1 MKTNAKSNLIPMLA
15 ILAAATG
22 WGMIGLWNRNLF
34 AAGLSAY
41 SIVVVRNCGGLAV
54 LSLIFAIKDR
64 SVFRV
69 APKHLKYFF
78 GTGVVSVLLFT
89 LCYFS
94 CQEIASLSVASILLY
109 TAPAIVV
116 TLSAIIWKE
125 PFTKRKI
132 TALVWTFIGCSAVT
146 GIWSGDVT
154 VSMLGILL
162 GLGSGLFYA
171 LYSIFARFA
180 LAHYPPMTVTVWTFI
195 FCGAGSLFFIRPAE
209 LSVAFSQPSSWVYA
223 VCMVLISSVMP
234 YITYTY
240 GLSQVEAGKASI
252 TASLEPVVA
261 TLVGTFIFGEAI
273 NVVSV
278 LGIGLILGGIYLLK
292 DE

>member
-1 MKTNAKSNLIPMLA
+1 MKTNAKPQIIPMLA

-22 WGMIGLWNRNLF
+22 WGMIGLWNRHLF
-34 AAGLSAY
+34 AAGLSAS
-41 SIVVVRNCGGLAV
+41 SIVVVRNCGGLVV
-54 LSLIFAIKDR
+54 LSAVFAIKDP
-64 SVFRV
+64 SVFRID
-69 APKHLKYFF
+69 PKHLKYFF

-94 CQEIASLSVASILLY
+94 CQEIASLAVASILLY

-116 TLSAIIWKE
+116 ALSAVIWKE
-125 PFTKRKI
+125 PFTKRKRI
-132 TALVWTFIGCSAVT
+132 ALVWTFIGCSAVT

-154 VSMLGILL
+154 VSVMGILL
-162 GLGSGLFYA
+162 GLGAGLFYA
-171 LYSIFARFA
+171 LYSIFGRFA
-180 LAHYPPMTVTVWTFI
+180 LALYPPMTVTVWTFV
-195 FCGAGSLFFIRPAE
+195 FCGLGSLFFLRPAE

-223 VCMVLISSVMP
+223 ACLVLISSVMP

-240 GLSQVEAGKASI
+240 GLSHVEAGKASI

-261 TLVGTFIFGEAI
+261 TLVGTFVFGEAI
-273 NVVSV
+273 NAVSV
-278 LGIGLILGGIYLLK
+278 LGICFILGGIYLLK